1 LFRRDSLPSVSALVT
16 KSSSTCLAFISHQI
30 KDYGVSLLQQQG
42 KMPSGGVFYMNP
54 LFLLKDIRTGL
65 MGVTKAAIAR
75 YLDAFAPLRFG
86 GGRWG
91 YCRGGSGP
99 CQQPPLYNFSIRSF

>member
-16 KSSSTCLAFISHQI
+16 ESSSTCLAFISHQI
-30 KDYGVSLLQQQG
+30 KDYGVSLLLLQG
-42 KMPSGGVFYMNP
+42 KMPSGGVFYINP
-54 LFLLKDIRTGL
+54 LFLLKDIGPGL
-65 MGVTKAAIAR
+65 IAVTKAAIAPC
-75 YLDAFAPLRFG
+75 LDAFAPLRFG
-86 GGRWG
+86 SGNWG